1 MLPAELSD
9 SDYDE
14 KLREMGNYLW
24 DLEQQA
30 DLASAHGEQSLVDE
44 LEDKILRQ
52 AERARTFLQLRGGHH
67 WLAAF
72 VAGLGFRM
80 IRRWQEAVD
89 QFLTVLELSPMNG
102 EAWLELSLCLAEL
115 NRWDDCEIAARKSAE
130 IFPDNA
136 APWGN
141 LAFALSKLGKT
152 EEAIVAI
159 NRAMELEP
167 GDPRNKIIRASIPG
181 GTTSAPSED

>member
-30 DLASAHGEQSLVDE
+30 DLACVRGEQSRVDE

-52 AERARTFLQLRGGHH
+52 AERAREFLQLRGGQR

-72 VAGLGFRM
+72 VAGLGFRI

-102 EAWLELSLCLAEL
+102 EAWLELSWCLAEL
-115 NRWDDCEIAARKSAE
+115 NRWDDCEIAAQKSTE
-130 IFPDNA
+130 IFPGNA

-141 LAFALSKLGKT
+141 LAFALNKLGKT
-152 EEAIVAI
+152 AEAIIAI

-167 GDPRNKIIRASIPG
+167 ADARNKIISASILG
-181 GTTSAPSED
+181 ETTPAPSDV